1 MRQIVSQDDKISKG
15 KAQPK
20 PLTEAEYKALAE
32 FRYQIRRFLRHM
44 EEHAREFGHNP
55 QQYQVLLAIEGLPKE
70 VKPIISTLA
79 ERMQLNHNSM
89 VELID
94 RCEERGLIRRAR
106 SGADRR
112 QVELAI
118 TNDGH
123 NVLRRL
129 APRFRARCPA
139 AWIAGPS
146 AIGSENGMPI
156 STRSAP
162 APASPWKRASEVSG
176 SGSPAV
182 R

>member
-1 MRQIVSQDDKISKG
+1 MSKE

-89 VELID
+89 VELVD
-94 RCEERGLIRRAR
+94 RCEENQLLRRTR
-106 SGADRR
+106 SDNDRR
-112 QVELAI
+112 QVALSITLEGEALLRKLGAAAPAKAI
-118 TNDGH
+118 P
-123 NVLRRL
+123 LRLGRHPSR
-129 APRFRARCPA
+129 PRFAQSIHLDGF
-139 AWIAGPS
+139 W
-146 AIGSENGMPI
+146 
-156 STRSAP
+156 
-162 APASPWKRASEVSG
+162 
-176 SGSPAV
+176 
-182 R
+182 

>member
-1 MRQIVSQDDKISKG
+1 MSKG
-15 KAQPK
+15 KTVR
-20 PLTEAEYKALAE
+20 PLTEPEYLALGE
-32 FRYQIRRFLRHM
+32 FRYQLRRFLRHM
-44 EEHAREFGHNP
+44 EEASRLLGANP
-55 QQYQVLLAIEGLPKE
+55 QQYQLVLAVKGLPRD
-70 VKPIISTLA
+70 VLPTISQLA

-129 APRFRARCPA
+129 ASAARQELRTIGPVMAEALQALLQDLRMPKHGIEDGRQRVGKIRKTGQEPSEPR
-139 AWIAGPS
+139 S
-146 AIGSENGMPI
+146 KTS
-156 STRSAP
+156 
-162 APASPWKRASEVSG
+162 
-176 SGSPAV
+176 
-182 R
+182 